1 MKDNLSFNDTA
12 LAVLKE
18 RYLHIDPKTGVQET
32 PRQMLERVAR
42 VVSQGDEKK
51 YREYYDIMAALDFL
65 PNSPTLMNAGREGVH
80 GQLSACFVLDV
91 PDSMAGIFDALK
103 YQALIHK
110 SGGGTGFNFSK
121 LRAKGALVNS
131 TNGRASGPVSFME
144 LFDMSTEKVMQGGMR
159 RGANM
164 GILNVSHPDIMEFIH
179 CKSGNEHSL
188 KNFNISVGITD
199 EFMYDLIRLKSDE
212 PLNSSLSQK
221 ELQELVNVNNIW
233 SAICHCAWRSGDP
246 GVVFLD
252 TIERDNP
259 TPEYGKLD
267 ATNPCLRGNMR
278 VLTSKGY
285 VAIEELIDQDTEIWN
300 GYEWSQ
306 VRPRIT
312 GHDQKM
318 VQVTFSNGAS
328 IDCTPYHSFL
338 LIDGSRVEAKDLK
351 EGDALALHSLPVIE
365 APAVH
370 PTDYMWCA
378 GFYAGDGVKR
388 TAENQDAYILLYDQ
402 KRKLL
407 KRFDKYASRVN
418 VLNNGKRICVVL
430 KDEWR
435 WEKRFVATAAYSVQ
449 ERLAYLAG
457 LIDSDGTRQSKEG
470 GFGITSI
477 DLDFLER
484 VRDTLNSLGCPATIA
499 ITHPEQKKDMPDGH
513 GGEQE
518 YTCQTCYRL
527 VVSPWYTRELCRL
540 GLKTYRVN
548 LKGDP
553 KRCAARL
560 IRVKSVEETEDASV
574 VYCLTEHKNHTM
586 VVNGTLTGQCGE
598 QPLLP
603 FEACNLGSLNLS
615 NFVVCD
621 GDVDP
626 EGYFAGRYINFDRL
640 GKVVQT
646 AVSFL
651 NDVID
656 VNHYPLP
663 EIEAAVK
670 RTRKVGLGIMGWADT
685 LFKLGIRYGS
695 EESYTLACVVMSF
708 ISCHARRASSG
719 RNASVLCIAPT
730 GTISLLAGCSSGIE
744 PVFALQHKR
753 VAFANDVDE
762 NGNSKRQV
770 FEVFN
775 PEYEAA
781 LKANDSR
788 LAAGVFVTAQEIAP
802 IDHVKMQAA
811 FQKFV
816 DAAISKTVNL
826 PHEATVEDISDI
838 YIEAWKRGCKGVT
851 VYRDGCKQTQVLYAE
866 PAEKEKCPECGS
878 TDIIHESGCKR
889 CDACGWSPCSI

>member
-1 MKDNLSFNDTA
+1 MNDNLSFNETA

-42 VVSQGDEKK
+42 VVSQGDKKK

-164 GILNVSHPDIMEFIH
+164 GILNVDHPDIMEFIH

-188 KNFNISVGITD
+188 KNFNISVGVTD
-199 EFMYDLIRLKSDE
+199 SFMHKLIAMRQGGK
-212 PLNSSLSQK
+212 PSSST
-221 ELQELVNVNNIW
+221 EEVQELVRVNDIW

-267 ATNPCLRGNMR
+267 ATNPC
-278 VLTSKGY
+278 
-285 VAIEELIDQDTEIWN
+285 
-300 GYEWSQ
+300 
-306 VRPRIT
+306 
-312 GHDQKM
+312 
-318 VQVTFSNGAS
+318 
-328 IDCTPYHSFL
+328 
-338 LIDGSRVEAKDLK
+338 
-351 EGDALALHSLPVIE
+351 
-365 APAVH
+365 
-370 PTDYMWCA
+370 
-378 GFYAGDGVKR
+378 
-388 TAENQDAYILLYDQ
+388 
-402 KRKLL
+402 
-407 KRFDKYASRVN
+407 
-418 VLNNGKRICVVL
+418 
-430 KDEWR
+430 
-435 WEKRFVATAAYSVQ
+435 
-449 ERLAYLAG
+449 
-457 LIDSDGTRQSKEG
+457 
-470 GFGITSI
+470 
-477 DLDFLER
+477 
-484 VRDTLNSLGCPATIA
+484 
-499 ITHPEQKKDMPDGH
+499 
-513 GGEQE
+513 
-518 YTCQTCYRL
+518 
-527 VVSPWYTRELCRL
+527 
-540 GLKTYRVN
+540 
-548 LKGDP
+548 
-553 KRCAARL
+553 
-560 IRVKSVEETEDASV
+560 
-574 VYCLTEHKNHTM
+574 
-586 VVNGTLTGQCGE
+586 GE

-615 NFVVCD
+615 NFIMQGLD
-621 GDVDP
+621 NDP
-626 EGYFAGRYINFDRL
+626 YAYFAGRRIDFARL
-640 GKVVQT
+640 GNSVHT
-646 AVSFL
+646 AVEFL

-670 RTRKVGLGIMGWADT
+670 RTRKIGLGIMGWADM

-695 EESYTLACVVMSF
+695 KESTTLASVVMSF
-708 ISCHARRASSG
+708 ISNVAKEASEG

-762 NGNSKRQV
+762 HGNSKRQV

-775 PEYEAA
+775 PEYEKA
-781 LKANDSR
+781 LKSNDSR
-788 LAAGVFVTAQEIAP
+788 LASGVFVTAQQIAP
-802 IDHVKMQAA
+802 IDHVRMQAA

-826 PHEATVEDISDI
+826 PHDAIVEDISDI
-838 YIEAWKRGCKGVT
+838 YIEAWEQGCKGVT
-851 VYRDGCKQTQVLYAE
+851 VYRDGCKQSQVLYAE
-866 PAEKEKCPECGS
+866 PEEKEKCPVCGS
-878 TDIIHESGCKR
+878 TDIVHESGCKR
-889 CDACGWSPCSI
+889 CDACGWSPCSV

>member
-267 ATNPCLRGNMR
+267 TTNP
-278 VLTSKGY
+278 
-285 VAIEELIDQDTEIWN
+285 
-300 GYEWSQ
+300 
-306 VRPRIT
+306 
-312 GHDQKM
+312 
-318 VQVTFSNGAS
+318 
-328 IDCTPYHSFL
+328 
-338 LIDGSRVEAKDLK
+338 
-351 EGDALALHSLPVIE
+351 
-365 APAVH
+365 
-370 PTDYMWCA
+370 
-378 GFYAGDGVKR
+378 
-388 TAENQDAYILLYDQ
+388 
-402 KRKLL
+402 
-407 KRFDKYASRVN
+407 
-418 VLNNGKRICVVL
+418 
-430 KDEWR
+430 
-435 WEKRFVATAAYSVQ
+435 
-449 ERLAYLAG
+449 
-457 LIDSDGTRQSKEG
+457 
-470 GFGITSI
+470 
-477 DLDFLER
+477 
-484 VRDTLNSLGCPATIA
+484 
-499 ITHPEQKKDMPDGH
+499 
-513 GGEQE
+513 
-518 YTCQTCYRL
+518 
-527 VVSPWYTRELCRL
+527 
-540 GLKTYRVN
+540 
-548 LKGDP
+548 
-553 KRCAARL
+553 
-560 IRVKSVEETEDASV
+560 
-574 VYCLTEHKNHTM
+574 
-586 VVNGTLTGQCGE
+586 CGE

-615 NFVVCD
+615 NFVVS
-621 GDVDP
+621 GQDVDP
-626 EGYFAGRYINFDRL
+626 NGYFAGRHIDFRCL
-640 GKVVQT
+640 GNAVQT

-695 EESYTLACVVMSF
+695 EESYTLARVIMGF
-708 ISCHARRASSG
+708 ISSHAKRASSG

-775 PEYEAA
+775 PEYEVA
-781 LKANDSR
+781 LKTNDSR

-826 PHEATVEDISDI
+826 PHEATVDDISDI

-889 CDACGWSPCSI
+889 CDACGWSPCSV